1 MDNQQSSTE
10 NLLYLISCL
19 RKSLVARSNHYHYQ
33 ADRYVNAAD
42 DEQEQADRHQYES
55 DRLRAT
61 ARQNAG
67 IANRYRMDLDKVVS
81 IQIPEPINTFTPEPA
96 SDYNYTDSL
105 FPVSGTLETVIDEQ
119 KPSMDKDTYIANLL
133 DQFRTMIS

>member
-1 MDNQQSSTE
+1 MDNQQSPTE

-33 ADRYVNAAD
+33 ADHYVNAAD
-42 DEQEQADRHQYES
+42 NEQEQADRHQYES

-61 ARQNAG
+61 ARQNAS
-67 IANRYRMDLDKVVS
+67 IANRYSQDRDKVVS
-81 IQIPEPINTFTPEPA
+81 IQIPEPVNTFSPEPV
-96 SDYNYTDSL
+96 SEHNDTDSL
-105 FPVSGTLETVIDEQ
+105 FPVSGTIEATIDGQ
-119 KPSMDKDTYIANLL
+119 KPQINKDAYVANLL